1 MKIKLLELLTD
12 VIQEVGDLKN
22 VQPFEFT
29 LTNRGGK
36 FNIDHQDKT
45 FRVNVSL
52 SLWGDEYRKW
62 LDFPPIIDTT
72 NKPIYSVG
80 YDIEGDDTQTF
91 KGDVKTLIR
100 IIKTVSE
107 IVKDFINK
115 KQSHNPIFVMFATGK
130 RGESYEDQQKLN
142 LYRAVL
148 TQNLPQ
154 GWRMGY
160 GNNNALNVKF
170 LYLSK

>member
-1 MKIKLLELLTD
+1 MKIKLIELLMD

-22 VQPFEFT
+22 IQPFKFT
-29 LTNRGGK
+29 LTNNGGK

-52 SLWGDEYRKW
+52 TLWGSEYHKW
-62 LDFPPIIDTT
+62 LDFPPIVDIKD
-72 NKPIYSVG
+72 KSIYSVG
-80 YDIEGDDTQTF
+80 YDVEGDDTQVF
-91 KGDVKTLIR
+91 KGDLRILIR

-115 KQSHNPIFVMFATGK
+115 NQSQNPIFVISATGK
-130 RGESYEDQQKLN
+130 KGESYEDQQKLN

-160 GNNNALNVKF
+160 GDNNALNVKF